1 MVMVTMR
8 VLIVQSMSYL
18 IQASVLFQL
27 QLTLLNNI
35 AINTIIHRLPVQHQ
49 NSTLLSYILKNIQE

>member
-27 QLTLLNNI
+27 QLTFLNNI
-35 AINTIIHRLPVQHQ
+35 AIITIIRRLPVQHQ
-49 NSTLLSYILKNIQE
+49 NSTLLYPVSQLIG

>member
-35 AINTIIHRLPVQHQ
+35 AIITIIHRLPVQHQ
-49 NSTLLSYILKNIQE
+49 NSTLLYPVSLLIR